1 MTIKFT
7 AADVADQTGK
17 TIMITGANTGLGYEA
32 AKVFAANGARVLL
45 ACRSESKANTAIQN
59 ILKETPNADL
69 EFIELDQSDFASVR
83 ACAER
88 VNQEPRLDVLLNN
101 AGIMIPPHQL
111 TKDGFESQFG
121 VNHLGC
127 FMLTCLLM
135 DKVLETENSR
145 VVVTSSLAH
154 KGAKI
159 FYDDINAKKGYKAMP
174 WYKQSKFA
182 NILFMYELDRRLK
195 ARDSSTIA
203 VGCHP
208 GVATT
213 ELTRFMPKWS
223 MIFEPLITALFNNPA
238 QGAWPTLMAASWE
251 KAEGGDYFGPTK
263 RGEMAGPASYAKST
277 DDARDPDQAKK
288 LWDLSVELT
297 GCDWSLNAE

>member
-1 MTIKFT
+1 MTINFT
-7 AADVADQTGK
+7 AKDVTDQSGK
-17 TIMITGANTGLGYEA
+17 TIMITGANTGLGFEA
-32 AKVFAANGARVLL
+32 AKVLAAKGARILL
-45 ACRSESKANTAIQN
+45 ACRSEAKATAAMDAIRS
-59 ILKETPNADL
+59 ETPNADL
-69 EFIELDQSDFASVR
+69 EFVALDQGDFSSVR

-88 VNQEPRLDVLLNN
+88 VKQEPRLDVLLNN
-101 AGIMIPPHQL
+101 AGIMIPPHEK

-121 VNHLGC
+121 VNHLGT

-154 KGAKI
+154 KNSKI
-159 FYDDINAKKGYKAMP
+159 FYDDINGDKGYKAMP

-195 ARDSSTIA
+195 ARGSSTIA

-213 ELTRFMPKWS
+213 ELTRFMPRWA
-223 MIFEPLITALFNNPA
+223 MAFEGILTWLFNDPA
-238 QGAWPTLMAASWE
+238 QGAWSTLMAASWDQA
-251 KAEGGDYFGPTK
+251 KGGDYYGPAK
-263 RGEMAGPASYAKST
+263 RGEMAGPATYAKST
-277 DDARDPDQAKK
+277 DDARDAAQAKK

-297 GCDWSLNAE
+297 GCDWS